1 MIPVVQ
7 ICIILI
13 RIVHS
18 AGLKDFYNLYF
29 SSLSLFGDFQGSMAV
44 LLMAWPDMEEIM
56 PHMEGGNSTK
66 QILQDKR
73 ISGMEK
79 SQKKFSVFSDGYK

>member
-1 MIPVVQ
+1 V
-7 ICIILI
+7 
-13 RIVHS
+13 
-18 AGLKDFYNLYF
+18 
-29 SSLSLFGDFQGSMAV
+29 AV

-66 QILQDKR
+66 KILQDKR

-79 SQKKFSVFSDGYK
+79 SQKISRSFQMAISSSGLTIRHIFLL